1 MTEGTLPASNESR
14 PVRSLIE
21 RLVTPRS
28 FALAAGLTLIAAF
41 LGVFYHLVDVVGGVG
56 WLVGT
61 VAAAF
66 VLGTAFARL
75 IPSRVALGVGAVM
88 LAGGAVLYVAL
99 VPEHHDR
106 VLTAEFLVDLAAYLT
121 GTTVLQFLRVDLWAV
136 AVAPGPTF
144 LTWYL
149 LLCRRYDLGA
159 LVGGA
164 TLGFFVLTGDA
175 GWATTVVGST
185 SALAVLG
192 FGSLELAG
200 GTARH
205 VERLGGVLVGSVL
218 AARALRETEWGG
230 VATADSGGSSGSGGS
245 GETGDG
251 SGPLDDDGR
260 TLEGSLTATDG
271 RVDVVGSIGLSPTV
285 RFTVTADRMAYWHA
299 AAFDRYTG
307 GGWVRSG
314 GSTRYDGTLDP
325 PAAGTTPAATTTVE
339 QTFRAESPVGVMPA
353 AWKPVRVTEGPSGGV
368 RVTSAGGLAPAAPFD
383 AGDSYTVVSEVP
395 AVDAGRLGEAGTDYP
410 SGVRE
415 RYLQLPG
422 STPERVGRRAR
433 EIAGGAATTHEA
445 ARAVGRWLQANRDYS
460 LDVERPSGD
469 VADAFVFGMDR
480 GYCVYFATAMAV
492 MLRSLGVPARFAT
505 GYTPGERVAE
515 DRAVVRGL
523 DAHAWT
529 EVYFPGV
536 GWVPFDPTPAEPR
549 RAAERS
555 RLEAVRAAGVGG
567 VDTDE
572 TRAQVEAE
580 TPAPTNGSVVI
591 TPDPLSQVE
600 ENRSTGT
607 TPSPAGGTTIA
618 ANGTAAGNGTT
629 GGSTGPLPDW
639 GPPGPLADVDRVTLV
654 AGLVGGVL
662 GFRRLRLVEH
672 GYRLLRLRR
681 QPPTDSPRADV
692 RRAFERLELLLAR
705 RRRPREPGETPRQYL
720 DALGASGD
728 ERARRVVDLHERAS
742 YAGTVTREEADEAIR
757 CVDELVRE
765 S

>member
-1 MTEGTLPASNESR
+1 MTGGTGQAATGSR
-14 PVRSLIE
+14 PVGSPIE
-21 RLVTPRS
+21 RLVTPRG

-56 WLVGT
+56 WLVGA

-66 VLGTAFARL
+66 VLGTAFARVL
-75 IPSRVALGVGAVM
+75 PTRAALGAGAAM

-106 VLTAEFLVDLAAYLT
+106 VLTAGFLVDLAAYLT
-121 GTTVLQFLRVDLWAV
+121 GTTVLQFLRVDLWAA

-205 VERLGGVLVGSVL
+205 VERLGGVLVGGVL
-218 AARALRETEWGG
+218 AARALRGTEWGG
-230 VATADSGGSSGSGGS
+230 VATAESGGLSGSGGS
-245 GETGDG
+245 GGTGDG
-251 SGPLDDDGR
+251 SGSSGDDGP

-271 RVDVVGSIGLSPTV
+271 RVDVVGPVGLSPTV
-285 RFTVTADRMAYWHA
+285 RFTVTADRTVYWHA
-299 AAFDRYTG
+299 GSFDRYTG

-314 GSTRYDGTLDP
+314 RPNRYDGALDP
-325 PAAGTTPAATTTVE
+325 PAAGTTTVE
-339 QTFRAESPVGVMPA
+339 QTFRAESTVGVMPA
-353 AWKPVRVTEGPSGGV
+353 AWKPVSVTEGPSEGV

-395 AVDAGRLGEAGTDYP
+395 AVDAERLDEAGTDYP
-410 SGVRE
+410 ARVRE

-433 EIAGGAATTHEA
+433 EIAGGAVTPHEA

-480 GYCVYFATAMAV
+480 GYCVHFATAMTV
-492 MLRSLGVPARFAT
+492 VLRSLGIPARFAT

-515 DRAVVRGL
+515 DRVVVRGL

-529 EVYFPGV
+529 EVYFPGI
-536 GWVPFDPTPAEPR
+536 GWIPFDPTPAEPR

-555 RLEAVRAAGVGG
+555 RLETARAAAVQG
-567 VDTDE
+567 VDTEE
-572 TRAQVEAE
+572 TRARVEAE
-580 TPAPTNGSVVI
+580 TPAPTNASVVI

-607 TPSPAGGTTIA
+607 TPSPTGGTTTET
-618 ANGTAAGNGTT
+618 NGTAAGNTT
-629 GGSTGPLPDW
+629 AGGSTGPLPDW

-654 AGLVGGVL
+654 ASLVGGVL
-662 GFRRLRLVEH
+662 GVRRLRLVEH

-681 QPPTDSPRADV
+681 QSPTDSPRADV
-692 RRAFERLELLLAR
+692 RRAFERLELLLAK

-720 DALGASGD
+720 DALGASID